1 MKECRKFLLKFIR
14 KLIKITPEI
23 GREIFRPTLTKEQE
37 VELVEKQKKS
47 EGFKFK
53 V

>member
-1 MKECRKFLLKFIR
+1 MQEILIEISPDIDKE
-14 KLIKITPEI
+14 ITPEI